1 MATNSIKGLTIE
13 IGGDTTKLGKALDDV
28 NKRGRDLSQ
37 ELGQIN
43 KLLKMDPGN
52 TDLLAQKQKV
62 LAEAVE
68 TTAEKLET
76 LKEAEKQVQKQFE
89 RGEVSEE
96 QVRALQRE
104 IIQTEKKMES
114 YERASKETAD
124 EIDRLG
130 DESKDAKK
138 DVDKLGDESKE
149 TGKELEKAGD
159 KASTFGEKAKKAGE
173 LAVKGLAAVSAV
185 VAAAG
190 AALVKASADA
200 AAYADD
206 ILTTSTVTGISTEKL
221 QAYSY
226 AAELVD
232 VSLETLTKSHAK
244 QIKSMKAAQDGT
256 KLAVDAYQ
264 KLGVEVMNADGSLR
278 DGETVYWEVIDA
290 LGEME
295 NETERDA
302 LAMQILGKSAQE
314 LNPLIE
320 AGADKMA
327 ELTKEAKEVGAVMS
341 DDALS
346 ALGEFDD
353 AIQRLKGSA
362 GAAKNA
368 LGTVLLP
375 ELTKLTQDGG
385 ALLAEFT
392 QHLNASGGGLDG
404 FVAAVGQMG
413 DKLGG
418 KVGEWAGLILTKAS
432 ELLPSIIQVG
442 LSLLT
447 SLATTIIENLPSLI
461 ETGLQAGV
469 AFLQGL
475 TEAIPL
481 LTEAI
486 VDMIPELVDALV
498 TGIPQ
503 LIDGAVQLFLAILD
517 AIPLILPPLIEAIPQ
532 IVLTIIDALV
542 AAIPDLLNGA
552 VTFLLAIVQAIP
564 LLLEELYPQ
573 IPTIV
578 DAVIN
583 GLLDNLPLLIDGA
596 IKLFFGIL
604 EAIPEIQMALVR
616 NMPSIVSSIVSG
628 LLRCIPELIKAGG
641 QLLEGLIKGM
651 MDFDIWGAIQ
661 GVGNAVVDGFKKV
674 FDIHSPS
681 RVMAGLGKMLD
692 EGLAQGVEA
701 NAKAP
706 VQALGDLS
714 DAMLDEAGTLNGL
727 TLERKLTHTFDAPET
742 TAPGEGL
749 SNKLDKIYQAILRGH
764 IIMLDGK
771 TLVGSTAVRY
781 DNELGQRRV
790 LAERGAL

>member
-1 MATNSIKGLTIE
+1 MAAKSIKGLTIE

-68 TTAEKLET
+68 TTAEKLKT

-89 RGEVSEE
+89 KGEVSEE
-96 QVRALQRE
+96 QVRQLQRE
-104 IIQTEKKMES
+104 IIQTEQAMDR
-114 YERASKETAD
+114 YQKEA
-124 EIDRLG
+124 
-130 DESKDAKK
+130 
-138 DVDKLGDESKE
+138 KE
-149 TGKELEKAGD
+149 TGKELDKAGD

-173 LAVKGLAAVSAV
+173 VAVKGLAAVAAV

-190 AALVKASADA
+190 AALAKASADA

-264 KLGVEVMNADGSLR
+264 RLGVEVMNADGSLR

-290 LGEME
+290 LGKME

-320 AGADKMA
+320 AGSEKMA

-341 DDALS
+341 DDALD

-353 AIQRLKGSA
+353 SLQRLKGSA

-375 ELTKLTQDGG
+375 ELTSLSKDGA

-442 LSLLT
+442 LSLIT
-447 SLATTIIENLPSLI
+447 SLATTIIENVPALI

-475 TEAIPL
+475 TAAIPQ
-481 LTEAI
+481 LTQAI
-486 VDMIPELVDALV
+486 VDMIPALVDALV
-498 TGIPQ
+498 DGIPQ

-542 AAIPDLLNGA
+542 AAIPELLGGA

-564 LLLEELYPQ
+564 ILLDALLPQ
-573 IPTIV
+573 VPTIV

-604 EAIPEIQMALVR
+604 EAIPEITAALYR

-628 LLRCIPELIKAGG
+628 LLKCIPELIKAGG
-641 QLLEGLIKGM
+641 QLLEGLVQGM

-661 GVGNAVVDGFKKV
+661 GVGNAVVEGFKKI

-681 RVMAGLGKMLD
+681 RVMAGLGKLLD
-692 EGLAQGVEA
+692 EGLAQGVED

-714 DAMLDEAGTLNGL
+714 DAMLDEAGAINGL
-727 TLERKLTHTFDAPET
+727 TLERKLTHSFNAPEAT
-742 TAPGEGL
+742 TPGEGL
-749 SNKLDKIYQAILRGH
+749 SNKLDKIYQAILRGQV
-764 IIMLDGK
+764 IMLDGK

-781 DNELGQRRV
+781 DTELGQRRV
-790 LAERGAL
+790 LAERGAI